1 MFVVTVGVGRE
12 AELRT
17 KTAERRE
24 EEREE
29 EGKEIRKG
37 GTWYKPIYLYTICMY
52 MDTCID
58 M

>member
-37 GTWYKPIYLYTICMY
+37 GTWYILYTYIPY
-52 MDTCID
+52 ACIWIHV
-58 M
+58 